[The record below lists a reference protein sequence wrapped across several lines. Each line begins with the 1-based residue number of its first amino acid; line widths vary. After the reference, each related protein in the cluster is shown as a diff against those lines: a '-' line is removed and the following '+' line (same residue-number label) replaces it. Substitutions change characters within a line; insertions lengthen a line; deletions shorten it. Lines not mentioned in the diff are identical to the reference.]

1 MRLNHRLFGSLVI
14 LFALFV
20 GGVATAADRPY
31 TEGPVSVVSAIRT
44 ETGMFDDYMAWIAG
58 PWKQDMEAQ
67 KKAGIVV
74 EYKVYATSPRNP
86 NEPDLYLVVTY
97 KNWASFD
104 GLNAKL
110 DPITEKLSGS
120 VQKANAEA
128 VGRGKMRKVLGD
140 EILQQ
145 LILK

>member
-1 MRLNHRLFGSLVI
+1 MRLNHRLYGSLVI
-14 LFALFV
+14 LFALFL

-120 VQKANAEA
+120 IQKANAEA

>member
-1 MRLNHRLFGSLVI
+1 MRLNHRLYGSLVV
-14 LFALFV
+14 LFALFLS
-20 GGVATAADRPY
+20 GVATAADRPY
-31 TEGPVSVVSAIRT
+31 TEGPISVVSAIRT

-74 EYKVYATSPRNP
+74 EYKVYVTTPRNP

-120 VQKANAEA
+120 IQKANAEA

>member
-1 MRLNHRLFGSLVI
+1 MRLNHRLYGSLVI
-14 LFALFV
+14 LFALFLS
-20 GGVATAADRPY
+20 GVATAADRPY

-120 VQKANAEA
+120 IQKANAEA

>member
-1 MRLNHRLFGSLVI
+1 MRLNHRLYGSLVI
-14 LFALFV
+14 LFALFLS
-20 GGVATAADRPY
+20 GVATAADRPY

>member
-1 MRLNHRLFGSLVI
+1 MRLNHRLFGSLVV
-14 LFALFV
+14 LSALFL

-31 TEGPVSVVSAIRT
+31 TEGPVSVVTAIRT
-44 ETGMFDDYMAWIAG
+44 ETGMFDDYVAWLVG
-58 PWKQDMEAQ
+58 PWKQEMEAQ
-67 KKAGIVV
+67 KKAGIIV

-86 NEPDLYLVVTY
+86 NEPDLYLQVTY

-120 VQKANAEA
+120 IQKANAEA